1 MEDVK
6 FIPALRKDDIN
17 KQGTS
22 ALVIK
27 VFLNNKLITME
38 GFKKRLAPVDF
49 DDDFRQVKKSHP
61 NYIYLNKLLK
71 QRISELENMV
81 LEKQLLKFRLT
92 KDKLKQLIKGF
103 DIGVS
108 FSHYA
113 KDMLKS
119 MKGKYS
125 DETIDTYQT
134 ELDKIHLFA
143 GSDISFADIDVRF
156 LRKYEEH
163 LRKNTVN
170 SNNTIHKAFKFMKRT
185 FNAANKEGVFKGYPF
200 GDYDCPKYQEVDKEW
215 LEWSEVQK
223 LHSLFNAELTK
234 PIYYVL
240 VHFLIGCHSGLRVSD
255 WIQFNP
261 FKHIKNDRLIL
272 RAKKNDE
279 LVSLTISPQL
289 KDLLNR
295 SKFIFDHYKYTGK
308 TFNVYL
314 KYIAGIAG
322 IQKSI
327 TTHWGRHTFSV
338 HCAETGISKETTAE
352 LMGVTVETV
361 EYYYKVTNRKID
373 KEFELFSKVG

>member
-27 VFLNNKLITME
+27 VFLNNKLVTME
-38 GFKKRLAPVDF
+38 GLKKRLLPVDF
-49 DDDFRQVKKSHP
+49 DDNTRQVKKTHP
-61 NYIYLNKLLK
+61 NYLHFNRLIK
-71 QRISELENMV
+71 QRVGELENLI
-81 LEKQLLKFRLT
+81 LEKQLLKFRLS
-92 KDKLKQLIKGF
+92 KEKLKQLIKGF
-103 DIGVS
+103 DIGVN

-113 KDMLKS
+113 KDMLES

-134 ELDKIHLFA
+134 ELDKIHLY
-143 GSDISFADIDVRF
+143 GGNDISFADIDVRF

-163 LRKNTVN
+163 LRNTTVN

-200 GDYDCPKYQEVDKEW
+200 NDYDCPKYEEVDKEW
-215 LEWSEVQK
+215 LQWSEVQK
-223 LHSLFNAELTK
+223 LHSLFNTELTK

-255 WIQFNP
+255 WMKFNP
-261 FKHIKNDRLIL
+261 FKHIINDRLIL
-272 RAKKNDE
+272 RAQKNDE
-279 LVSLTISPQL
+279 LVSLTISNQL
-289 KDLLNR
+289 RDLLNR
-295 SKFIFDHYKYTGK
+295 STFIYDHFHYTGK

-322 IQKSI
+322 IEKSI
-327 TTHWGRHTFSV
+327 TTHWGRHTFAV

-352 LMGVTVETV
+352 LLGVTVETV
-361 EYYYKVTNRKID
+361 EYYYKVTKRKID
-373 KEFELFSKVG
+373 IEFQLFSKVG

>member
-38 GFKKRLAPVDF
+38 GLKKRLAIVDF
-49 DDDFRQVKKSHP
+49 DNDTRQVKKSHP
-61 NYIYLNKLLK
+61 NYIHLNRLIK
-71 QRISELENMV
+71 QRISELENLI
-81 LEKQLLKFRLT
+81 LEKQLLKYKLT
-92 KDKLKQLIKGF
+92 KEKLKQLIKGY

-113 KDMLKS
+113 KDMLAS

-125 DETIDTYQT
+125 GETIDTYDT
-134 ELDKIHLFA
+134 ELDKLHSIA
-143 GSDISFADIDVRF
+143 GYDISFADIDVRF

-163 LRKNTVN
+163 LRNTTAN

-200 GDYDCPKYQEVDKEW
+200 DDYDCPKYEEVDKQW

-223 LHSLFNAELTK
+223 LHSLFKNELTK

-261 FKHIKNDRLIL
+261 NEHIKNDRLVL

-279 LVSLTISPQL
+279 LVSLIISPQL
-289 KDLLNR
+289 RDLLNR
-295 SKFIFDHYKYTGK
+295 SKFIYDQFKYTGK

-314 KYIAGIAG
+314 KHIAGIAG
-322 IQKSI
+322 IEKNI

-352 LMGVTVETV
+352 LLGVTIDTV

-373 KEFELFSKVG
+373 KEFEAFSKVG

>member
-38 GFKKRLAPVDF
+38 GLKKRLLPGDF
-49 DDDFRQVKKSHP
+49 DDETRQVKKTHP
-61 NYIYLNKLLK
+61 NHIHLNRLLK
-71 QRISELENMV
+71 QRIGELDNLI
-81 LEKQLLKFRLT
+81 LEKQLLKFRLN
-92 KDKLKQLIKGF
+92 KEKIKQLIRGF

-108 FSHYA
+108 FSHFA
-113 KDMLKS
+113 KDMLAT

-125 DETIDTYQT
+125 EETIDTYQT
-134 ELDKIHLFA
+134 ELDKLHIF
-143 GSDISFADIDVRF
+143 GGTDINFADIDVRF

-163 LRKNTVN
+163 LRKTTDNC
-170 SNNTIHKAFKFMKRT
+170 NNTIHKAFKFMKRS
-185 FNAANKEGVFKGYPF
+185 FNAANKEGVFKAYPF
-200 GDYDCPKYQEVDKEW
+200 GDYDCPKYEEVDKDW
-215 LEWSEVQK
+215 LEWSEVQR
-223 LHSLFNAELTK
+223 LHLLFETPLTK

-240 VHFLIGCHSGLRVSD
+240 VHFLIGCHTGLRVSD

-261 FKHIKNDRLIL
+261 NEHIRNDRFIL
-272 RAKKNDE
+272 RAQKNDE
-279 LVSLTISPQL
+279 LISLTISPQL

-295 SKFIFDHYKYTGK
+295 SKFIYDQYKYTGK

-314 KYIAGIAG
+314 KHIAGIVG
-322 IQKSI
+322 IEKNL
-327 TTHWGRHTFSV
+327 TTHWGRHTFAV

-352 LMGVTVETV
+352 LLGVTVETV

-373 KEFELFSKVG
+373 KEFEAFSKMG